1 MEVQEFVL
9 SDSIRNPVL
18 DTDEF
23 RKLQKNIVLFF
34 SPKGQLLY
42 SIAAQTLAYR
52 FVLHLHGTAKIQWL
66 LI

>member
-9 SDSIRNPVL
+9 PDSIRNPVL

-23 RKLQKNIVLFF
+23 QKLQKNNVLFF

-52 FVLHLHGTAKIQWL
+52 FVLYLHGTAKIQWL